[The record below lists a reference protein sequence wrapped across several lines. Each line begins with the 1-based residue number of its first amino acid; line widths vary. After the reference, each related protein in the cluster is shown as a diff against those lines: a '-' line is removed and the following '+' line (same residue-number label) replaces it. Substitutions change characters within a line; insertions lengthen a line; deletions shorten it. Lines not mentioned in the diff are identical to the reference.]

1 MAQKEKQMAGVPT
14 NQPIASS
21 TPTVSLFIDNNNSE
35 VKVIYK
41 STSFTDNSCTT
52 QIEENKKRKIPKT
65 KV

>member
-41 STSFTDNSCTT
+41 ST
-52 QIEENKKRKIPKT
+52 
-65 KV
+65 